1 MSPTIIKIKIQIS
14 FYKKIGRKNTT
25 SFIDDFIKYEGA
37 INLSIANIE
46 MHAIKEDI
54 RIIYFS
60 FKIILFV
67 FMLYPQS

>member
-1 MSPTIIKIKIQIS
+1 MLLNPNIFVYKI
-14 FYKKIGRKNTT
+14 IGRENTT

-37 INLSIANIE
+37 INLSVANIE

-60 FKIILFV
+60 FNILLFV